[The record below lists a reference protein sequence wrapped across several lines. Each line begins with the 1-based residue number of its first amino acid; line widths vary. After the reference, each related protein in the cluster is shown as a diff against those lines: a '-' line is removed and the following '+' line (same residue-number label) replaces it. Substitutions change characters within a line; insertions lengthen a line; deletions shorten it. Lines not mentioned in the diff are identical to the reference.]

1 MSELTARLAT
11 AEDKVTAL
19 KGERSRLYQQM
30 AAAADASRNPVGGPL
45 LHPRALASCSHGSA
59 QPRAAKHSNNYPL
72 HLSQHQSRAD
82 VAGL

>member
-30 AAAADASRNPVGGPL
+30 AAAADASRNPVGGTL
-45 LHPRALASCSHGSA
+45 FIHVHSLAVRAG
-59 QPRAAKHSNNYPL
+59 QHSPGPPTTRCN
-72 HLSQHQSRAD
+72 HHSISREQ
-82 VAGL
+82 V